1 MHTGYTGTHEIGKPP
16 ENSGGFLVYLCTC
29 VPVYLCTCVP
39 VYLVYLPARVLP
51 HISFDMLNS
60 GVISKLSNFGRRRS
74 VW

>member
-16 ENSGGFLVYLCTC
+16 ENSGGFL
-29 VPVYLCTCVP
+29 VYLCTCVP